1 MALSP
6 MKLGQILGLQVQGD
20 LGPMTCYTQKH
31 KHRRSVV
38 LFPKIWLSD
47 PTTIKQRNHRDRVR
61 QAATAWHALPPNER
75 RNWLQAAKR
84 LSLRANGYALWT
96 YWHMIQLRAPIETIE
111 RQSGIT
117 LITGLH

>member
-6 MKLGQILGLQVQGD
+6 QKLGQILGLQVQGD

-31 KHRRSVV
+31 KHRRSIV

-47 PTTIKQRNHRDRVR
+47 PTTIEQTQHRNRIR
-61 QAATAWHALPPNER
+61 AAAREWWTLAASER
-75 RNWLQAAKR
+75 ANWIAAAKR
-84 LSLRANGYALWT
+84 LSLRTNGYALWT
-96 YWHMIQLRAPIETIE
+96 FWHMLQLRQPIETIE
-111 RQSGIT
+111 RQTGIT